1 MFHEKTGV
9 RKSRETVPLTGTSCI
24 KSKTPLE
31 YGQYLA
37 GISVV
42 WGHDLAGISTFFQDN
57 ILLDWPSTGKHLRIY
72 VSSIQCSFKATRTEP
87 SYVSPLTE
95 FITVAANQLQ
105 TLSNRTAWFVR
116 NSRTPW
122 RLGISARCR
131 VRSENTSEL
140 DVSNLSCFITFY
152 DILFWNSFACS
163 SSFFLVVRVWIHSVL
178 ITLLSHDVTLL
189 SSNDIL

>member
-1 MFHEKTGV
+1 MFNEKTGV
-9 RKSRETVPLTGTSCI
+9 RKSRETVPLTGTSWI

-57 ILLDWPSTGKHLRIY
+57 ILLDWPSTRKHLRIY
-72 VSSIQCSFKATRTEP
+72 GSSIQCSFKATRTEP

-122 RLGISARCR
+122 RPLTAGYQRKVPRAQWEH
-131 VRSENTSEL
+131 VRASCL
-140 DVSNLSCFITFY
+140 KFNLLYYF
-152 DILFWNSFACS
+152 
-163 SSFFLVVRVWIHSVL
+163 
-178 ITLLSHDVTLL
+178 
-189 SSNDIL
+189 